1 MDWRMTQTIIIRLER
16 PDSGLIVASSMDFSW
31 YYLVFAAAVF
41 MLGFLGCKKKN
52 TQYKQEY
59 SAWKHMHDHGFFCHR
74 CGNAFTG

>member
-1 MDWRMTQTIIIRLER
+1 MTQTIIIRLER